1 MMESWEGTNL
11 IVEFDVVVVHEVE
24 EAYELGGVRMWE
36 FLRC

>member
-11 IVEFDVVVVHEVE
+11 VVEFDVVVVHEVE
-24 EAYELGGVRMWE
+24 EAHELGGVRTWE